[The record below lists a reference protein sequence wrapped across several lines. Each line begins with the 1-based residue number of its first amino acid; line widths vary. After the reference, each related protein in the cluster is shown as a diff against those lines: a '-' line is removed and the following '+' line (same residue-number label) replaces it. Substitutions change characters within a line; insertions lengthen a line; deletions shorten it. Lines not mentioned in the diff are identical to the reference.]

1 MTALDKY
8 IRLEAVGQW
17 REEPDQPPR
26 EVIVSFGN
34 QTLVL
39 SDFKE
44 NPLSHWAL
52 AATRRASL
60 DGSKAVYSPDTE
72 GFETLEVD
80 DSDMVEAI
88 AQVSRLTAAPV
99 ARKSR
104 KFPAFLGLL
113 AIVVAA
119 IYFVPTLMRD
129 QAIRMTEQDSA
140 RYLGLEMLAGTAL
153 QHCSE
158 PSANSAE
165 VILMSRLFDGNSY
178 RLIVVKSGP
187 EGVVFP
193 GGLLVVGGE
202 VLQNVSS
209 ADEFGNWLIDLTK
222 TDQQPL
228 VDVFR
233 SSSLK
238 SVFQYIS
245 SGTIPQEDL
254 DVAAQ
259 DLLRDARFP
268 LSGVSG
274 ESTDKPILRD
284 QEWVALQGIC
294 LE

>member
-1 MTALDKY
+1 MTALEKY

-17 REEPDQPPR
+17 RENPDQSPR

-39 SDFKE
+39 SNFKE

-52 AATRRASL
+52 AATRRVSL
-60 DGSKAVYSPDTE
+60 DGSKALYSPDTE
-72 GFETLEVD
+72 GFETLEID
-80 DSDMVEAI
+80 DADMVEAI
-88 AQVSRLTAAPV
+88 AQVSRLTVAPV
-99 ARKSR
+99 VRKR
-104 KFPAFLGLL
+104 KLPAFLVFL
-113 AIVVAA
+113 AVVAAA

-153 QHCSE
+153 EQCSE

-165 VILMSRLFDGNSY
+165 VILMSRLFVGNLY

-193 GGLLVVGGE
+193 GGLLVVGGD
-202 VLQNVSS
+202 VLQGVSS
-209 ADEFGNWLIDLTK
+209 ADEFGNWLIELTK
-222 TDQQPL
+222 TDQKPL
-228 VDVFR
+228 VDVFK

-254 DVAAQ
+254 NVAAQ
-259 DLLRDARFP
+259 DLLENASFP
-268 LSGVSG
+268 LSAVAGAQIA
-274 ESTDKPILRD
+274 KPILRD